1 MGEKTKKASLRK
13 ETKKLT
19 QQTRKALWQE
29 AAKDPLFLK
38 DVVEIDNDFKYADV
52 ETMIGID

>member
-13 ETKKLT
+13 GIKKLT
-19 QQTRKALWQE
+19 QQARKTLWQE

-38 DVVEIDNDFKYADV
+38 DVAEIDNDFKYADA
-52 ETMIGID
+52 ETISSID

>member
-19 QQTRKALWQE
+19 QQARKTLWQE
-29 AAKDPLFLK
+29 AAKDPVFMK
-38 DVVEIDNDFKYADV
+38 DIADIENDFKYADA
-52 ETMIGID
+52 ETIGSID